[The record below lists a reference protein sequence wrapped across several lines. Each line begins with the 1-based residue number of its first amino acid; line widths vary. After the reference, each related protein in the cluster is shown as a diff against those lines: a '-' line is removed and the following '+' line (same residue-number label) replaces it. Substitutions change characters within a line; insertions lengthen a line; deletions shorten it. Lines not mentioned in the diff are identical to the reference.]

1 MLPND
6 YFEEVDGNR
15 MYRELKSNQI
25 MNFVG
30 QNVGANLR
38 KNILVE
44 NIKVAFDSKN
54 ENVLDNIKESEII
67 DDKTFNA
74 DLQANVADKT
84 KIDTTNTESIDFKFK
99 LNLNELD
106 QTKNSM
112 SENNQNN
119 QNNIENLNS
128 NNKLQ
133 IDLDQEKMIDSQNK
147 YTDRDTNRLLKDQKE
162 EEIANKKIAIL
173 KKDERFF
180 KNVKEVELVIDEIVS
195 YDHLNKV

>member
-1 MLPND
+1 
-6 YFEEVDGNR
+6 
-15 MYRELKSNQI
+15 
-25 MNFVG
+25 
-30 QNVGANLR
+30 
-38 KNILVE
+38 
-44 NIKVAFDSKN
+44 
-54 ENVLDNIKESEII
+54 
-67 DDKTFNA
+67 
-74 DLQANVADKT
+74 
-84 KIDTTNTESIDFKFK
+84 
-99 LNLNELD
+99 
-106 QTKNSM
+106 M